1 MGAKRPPSSF
11 PDPVIGQAGRA
22 VEASPSCRIVALN
35 PTTCRSDAADWLRL
49 CHSPGLAPA
58 ALRQLLRAFGTPT
71 AVLAAAGTA
80 VHAVAGPEARTAIE
94 AGPPMELVDSTLSW
108 LEGGDRHLLAL
119 GDESYPRALLQIFDP
134 PPLLYVLGDTA
145 RLNEPSIA
153 IVGSRNA
160 TKQGLSDA
168 RGFARTLSAAGFCIV
183 SGLALGID
191 AAAHRGGL
199 AARSSSIA
207 VVGTGLDRIYPAA
220 NRELAHDLAARGA
233 IVSEFCLGT
242 PPVASN
248 FPRRNRLIAGLS
260 RGVLVVEA
268 AMKSGSLTTARLA
281 LEQGRDVFAVP
292 GSIHSPLSK
301 GCHWL
306 LKQGAKL
313 VESADDVLAEWGIM
327 RAPVPD
333 FPEPD
338 ERSGTL
344 LAELGHAPATLDALV
359 SRTGRPAPE
368 LSAEFTQLELD
379 GRVERLPGGLYRRL
393 DARS

>member
-1 MGAKRPPSSF
+1 MGAERPPSSF
-11 PDPVIGQAGRA
+11 PDPVIGQGVRA
-22 VEASPSCRIVALN
+22 VEASPARRFAALN
-35 PTTCRSDAADWLRL
+35 PTTPRTDAADWLRL
-49 CHSPGLAPA
+49 CHSPGLAPT
-58 ALRQLLRAFGTPT
+58 ALLRLLRAFGSP
-71 AVLAAAGTA
+71 AAALSAAGTS
-80 VHAVAGPEARTAIE
+80 VHAVAGPEARSALE
-94 AGPPMELVDSTLSW
+94 AGPPPGLVEATLAW
-108 LEGGDRHLLAL
+108 LEGGNRHLLAL
-119 GDESYPRALLQIFDP
+119 GDEDYPRALLQISDP

-145 RLNEPSIA
+145 RLNDPSIA

-160 TKQGLSDA
+160 SKQGLADA
-168 RGFARTLSAAGFCIV
+168 RGFARTLSAEGLCIV

-191 AAAHRGGL
+191 AAAHQGGL
-199 AARSSSIA
+199 GARSSSIA
-207 VVGTGLDRIYPAA
+207 VVGTGLDRVYPAA
-220 NRELAHDLAARGA
+220 NRELALDLSTRGA

-248 FPRRNRLIAGLS
+248 FPRRNRIIAGLS

-333 FPEPD
+333 CPEPD

-344 LAELGHAPATLDALV
+344 LSELGHAPATLDALV

-368 LSAEFTQLELD
+368 LSAEFTQLELE

-393 DARS
+393 DATS